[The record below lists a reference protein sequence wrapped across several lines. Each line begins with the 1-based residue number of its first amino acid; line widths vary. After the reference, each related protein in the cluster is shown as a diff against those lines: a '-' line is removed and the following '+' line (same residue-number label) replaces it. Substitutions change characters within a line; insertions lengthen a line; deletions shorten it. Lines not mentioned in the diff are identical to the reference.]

1 MALELPEKTAIRRSS
16 SSKLV
21 NVPSA
26 ERVAHLRRLSN
37 FLPATVRTPRSY
49 RRTGSRAAGVPTTN
63 VSNARARKK
72 KSQSLD
78 SRTGNPIWA
87 DDESDEDDNDTR
99 NADCLGGRPQSK
111 RSKFQQGGQPT
122 RRDSDSRSES
132 ANNSVASSSHLRNV
146 SSIPEVDD
154 DPHPDPL
161 NKDELSMNFDDAKD
175 IDNTC
180 CAIHQYIHNW
190 CLDLF
195 TDMEYDVDRER
206 VHVHWFTNQFYPP
219 IYEEAFVRQTSQH
232 GLEKSIGL
240 LLFVWAVGGAYTLS
254 SANKLGFKEDH
265 EADKYLFYFMVR
277 LIGWLTCK
285 SW

>member
-132 ANNSVASSSHLRNV
+132 ANNSVASSSHLRKV

-175 IDNTC
+175 IEARAPRRAQLRGAD
-180 CAIHQYIHNW
+180 CAICALEQAFDVTAFIEHN
-190 CLDLF
+190 LF
-195 TDMEYDVDRER
+195 RGRYPRQPR
-206 VHVHWFTNQFYPP
+206 HVRLTPTQVT
-219 IYEEAFVRQTSQH
+219 IA
-232 GLEKSIGL
+232 K
-240 LLFVWAVGGAYTLS
+240 
-254 SANKLGFKEDH
+254 KLGVPLEEYAKQLIITKE
-265 EADKYLFYFMVR
+265 V
-277 LIGWLTCK
+277 
-285 SW
+285 